1 MTKPN
6 ILELPRGVRL
16 VYLAEGGANVIYRFV
31 GNPTLGK
38 KDPKRPLSPSAL
50 DADHCNLPSQFKGK
64 LLRLRKETAA
74 DISYKEIIQ
83 NFDTI
88 IRPLFNPEELVDQAL
103 IRLPEGLLS
112 SCNEQLRTAELN
124 GLRPK
129 KRHGGYLCLHEPFG
143 LLITDMTTAGDPGAS
158 LAELKPKWLIQSPS
172 APATAHRCRTCALRE
187 MKNRESQ
194 LRGLKVQRSFC
205 PFDLV
210 SEQYENVLRATG
222 LIKGCK
228 DRSRLAR
235 ILYRN
240 PTLQRL
246 QSLQKT
252 ERDVGLQGP
261 AAQSREM
268 SLAMTLRDC
277 TMFIKVS
284 QDTNPGFVDP
294 VKMKG
299 IIVRIRILTTLQ
311 IPHDEKSPVEIR
323 LGDLDL
329 KTGAGGK
336 AGYWRDLETQL
347 ISQGWYQGS
356 DISQDSGECALHSPR
371 RPSQSHLL

>member
-6 ILELPRGVRL
+6 HLELPRGVQL
-16 VYLAEGGANVIYRFV
+16 VYVAEGGANVIYRFV
-31 GNPTLGK
+31 GNPVLGK
-38 KDPKRPLSPSAL
+38 KDPRLLSPSTL
-50 DADHCNLPSQFKGK
+50 DTDQCNLPPQFKGK

-74 DISYKEIIQ
+74 DISYKEIIR

-88 IRPLFNPEELVDQAL
+88 IRPLFNPEELVDQTL

-112 SCNEQLRTAELN
+112 SCNEQLRSAELN
-124 GLRPK
+124 GARPK
-129 KRHGGYLCLHEPFG
+129 KRHGGYLCLQEPFG

-158 LAELKPKWLIQSPS
+158 LAELKPKWLTQSPS
-172 APATAHRCRTCALRE
+172 APATAYRCRTCALRE
-187 MKNRESQ
+187 MKNCNSQ
-194 LRGLKVQRSFC
+194 FQGLKEQRSFC
-205 PFDLV
+205 PLDLV

-222 LIKGCK
+222 LINGCK

-240 PTLQRL
+240 PILQRL
-246 QSLQKT
+246 LSLQKT

-277 TMFIKVS
+277 TMFIK
-284 QDTNPGFVDP
+284 
-294 VKMKG
+294 
-299 IIVRIRILTTLQ
+299 

-336 AGYWRDLETQL
+336 ADYWRDLETKL
-347 ISQGWYQGS
+347 INQGWYRGS
-356 DISQDSGECALHSPR
+356 NMSQDSGDCSLHNPR

>member
-1 MTKPN
+1 M
-6 ILELPRGVRL
+6 
-16 VYLAEGGANVIYRFV
+16 IYRFV
-31 GNPTLGK
+31 GNPVLVK
-38 KDPKRPLSPSAL
+38 KDSKRPLSPPAFE
-50 DADHCNLPSQFKGK
+50 DHCNLPAQLKGK

-74 DISYKEIIQ
+74 DISYKEIAR

-88 IRPLFNPEELVDQAL
+88 IRPLFKPEELVDQTL

-112 SCNEQLRTAELN
+112 SCNSQLQIAELN
-124 GLRPK
+124 GTRPK
-129 KRHGGYLCLHEPFG
+129 KRHGSYLCLHERFG
-143 LLITDMTTAGDPGAS
+143 LLITDMTTTEDPGAS
-158 LAELKPKWLIQSPS
+158 LAELKPKWLNQSPS
-172 APATAHRCRTCALRE
+172 APTTAHRCRTCALRE

-194 LRGLKVQRSFC
+194 PLGLKEQRSFC
-205 PFDLV
+205 PLDLV

-222 LIKGCK
+222 FIKGCT
-228 DRSRLAR
+228 DRSRLAH

-284 QDTNPGFVDP
+284 SCCKIN
-294 VKMKG
+294 
-299 IIVRIRILTTLQ
+299 
-311 IPHDEKSPVEIR
+311 
-323 LGDLDL
+323 
-329 KTGAGGK
+329 
-336 AGYWRDLETQL
+336 
-347 ISQGWYQGS
+347 
-356 DISQDSGECALHSPR
+356 
-371 RPSQSHLL
+371 LL

>member
-6 ILELPRGVRL
+6 LLELPSGVQL

-31 GNPTLGK
+31 RKPVLAK
-38 KDPKRPLSPSAL
+38 KDKGPLSPTL
-50 DADHCNLPSQFKGK
+50 ETDHYLPTKLKGK

-74 DISYKEIIQ
+74 DISYTEIVR

-88 IRPLFNPEELVDQAL
+88 IRPLFNPEELVDQTL
-103 IRLPEGLLS
+103 VRLPEGLLS
-112 SCNEQLRTAELN
+112 SCNEQLRTAERN
-124 GLRPK
+124 GARPK
-129 KRHGGYLCLHEPFG
+129 KRHGSYLCLHEVFG

-158 LAELKPKWLIQSPS
+158 LAELKPKWLTQSPS

-187 MKNRESQ
+187 MKNRESH
-194 LRGLKVQRSFC
+194 LLGLKEQRSFC
-205 PFDLV
+205 PLDLV

-284 QDTNPGFVDP
+284 SCCKSGFVISGQDQDLS
-294 VKMKG
+294 VG
-299 IIVRIRILTTLQ
+299 NIIQSRILTSTD
-311 IPHDEKSPVEIR
+311 PP
-323 LGDLDL
+323 
-329 KTGAGGK
+329 
-336 AGYWRDLETQL
+336 
-347 ISQGWYQGS
+347 
-356 DISQDSGECALHSPR
+356 
-371 RPSQSHLL
+371 

>member
-1 MTKPN
+1 MTKPSP
-6 ILELPRGVRL
+6 LELPLGVQL

-31 GNPTLGK
+31 GNSFAK
-38 KDPKRPLSPSAL
+38 KDPERPLSPTL
-50 DADHCNLPSQFKGK
+50 DTDHCNLPPQLKGK

-74 DISYKEIIQ
+74 YISYTEIIQ
-83 NFDTI
+83 NFNTI
-88 IRPLFNPEELVDQAL
+88 IRPLFNPEELVDQTL
-103 IRLPEGLLS
+103 VTLPEGLLS

-124 GLRPK
+124 GARPQ
-129 KRHGGYLCLHEPFG
+129 KRHGSYLCLHEPFG
-143 LLITDMTTAGDPGAS
+143 LLITDMTTAGDPGAN
-158 LAELKPKWLIQSPS
+158 LAELKPKWLNQSPS
-172 APATAHRCRTCALRE
+172 APATAQRCRTCALRE
-187 MKNRESQ
+187 MKNCESQ
-194 LRGLKVQRSFC
+194 LLGLKEQRSFC
-205 PFDLV
+205 PLDLV
-210 SEQYENVLRATG
+210 SGQYEDVLRATG

-240 PTLQRL
+240 STLQRL

-277 TMFIKVS
+277 TMFIK
-284 QDTNPGFVDP
+284 
-294 VKMKG
+294 
-299 IIVRIRILTTLQ
+299 
-311 IPHDEKSPVEIR
+311 IPNDEKSPVEIR

-347 ISQGWYQGS
+347 IDEGWYRGS
-356 DISQDSGECALHSPR
+356 NINQDSGECALHSSR
-371 RPSQSHLL
+371 R